1 MKIKLPVIWSYR
13 GFIEIE
19 AKSIKEAI
27 KKFDAQKY
35 PKKHQL
41 PKKYYYIK
49 RSYEL
54 LGEDREKSARRYN

>member
-41 PKKYYYIK
+41 PKNYYIK